1 MGGRYWITGVQV
13 GLIRAMIG
21 HDTNYITGKKQLKEI
36 DKILDEIFDKQFIS
50 DFPTEKDKKR
60 FTKKYTKAKHSSARQ
75 GRTWQQCPVHYA

>member
-21 HDTNYITGKKQLKEI
+21 HDTNYTTGKKQLKEI

-50 DFPTEKDKKR
+50 DFPTDKDKRR
-60 FTKKYTKAKHSSARQ
+60 FAKKLHLRKAECI
-75 GRTWQQCPVHYA
+75 GRVYQNKYH